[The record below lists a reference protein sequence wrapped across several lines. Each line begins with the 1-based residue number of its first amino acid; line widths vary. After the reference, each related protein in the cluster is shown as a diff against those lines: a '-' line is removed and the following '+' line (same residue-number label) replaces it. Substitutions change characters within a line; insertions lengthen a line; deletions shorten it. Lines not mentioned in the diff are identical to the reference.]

1 MQEKLG
7 LKKKWGP
14 KLGCY
19 QREWKGYLYL
29 NPVFGWR
36 MKVVKGIS
44 RIGSRRVEAKVFA
57 IRSKY
62 GRWRMKEG

>member
-19 QREWKGYLYL
+19 QREWKGHLYL
-29 NPVFGWR
+29 NFIFACR

-44 RIGSRRVEAKVFA
+44 RIESRRVEAKVFA
-57 IRSKY
+57 IRNKH
-62 GRWRMKEG
+62 GRWGIKEG

>member
-19 QREWKGYLYL
+19 QRESKVYLYL
-29 NPVFGWR
+29 NFIFACR

-44 RIGSRRVEAKVFA
+44 RIESRRVEAKVFA

-62 GRWRMKEG
+62 GSWRTKEG